1 MNRPVAVRAASID
14 AVKAVHA
21 NVTHDRKERRVT
33 VGFAA
38 GFDAGFGG
46 AGFGGTVAVGAFDSS
61 LLIGLS
67 LDYGM
72 TN

>member
-21 NVTHDRKERRVT
+21 NVTHEKKERRVI
-33 VGFAA
+33 VGFTAGAA
-38 GFDAGFGG
+38 GLGG

-67 LDYGM
+67 LDYRM

>member
-21 NVTHDRKERRVT
+21 NVIQERKERRGMA
-33 VGFAA
+33 GFAA
-38 GFDAGFGG
+38 GAAGLGAAGFGG
-46 AGFGGTVAVGAFDSS
+46 NVAVGAFDSS
-61 LLIGLS
+61 LLIEVS
-67 LDYGM
+67 LDYRM